1 VKMTNNKDSLQN
13 KAPLRERQT
22 LTIRDTSATCKHCD
36 LPIKWTRTRS
46 GKFAPIESA
55 NGRDH
60 RETCTG
66 LSPATRIS
74 VRDKNHAARVKGFF
88 NSVGAL

>member
-1 VKMTNNKDSLQN
+1 MQSTDSEMTNNEDSTSLQN
-13 KAPLRERQT
+13 KT
-22 LTIRDTSATCKHCD
+22 LTLKDTSATCKHCAQ
-36 LPIKWTRTRS
+36 PIKWVRTRS
-46 GKFAPIESA
+46 GKFAPIA

-74 VRDKNHAARVKGFF
+74 VRDKNHDARVTGFF
-88 NSVGAL
+88 RSVGAR